1 MKFNTFMFQNQQV
14 MEAEL
19 IEEKAIPKGAF
30 DGVTPSKEFAID
42 LPASKSLLK
51 PDGL

>member
-30 DGVTPSKEFAID
+30 DAGNPVEGVRDRFAR
-42 LPASKSLLK
+42 
-51 PDGL
+51 